1 MTGLQGRILNW
12 QVPFAIAVMLFVFG
26 AGGLGTSARAAE
38 PELEIR
44 VIYDNTSA
52 REDVEEDWGFSSVA
66 TFRGRRVL
74 FDSGTDPDLFMT
86 NLAKMEVEP
95 GSIETAIISHEHR
108 DHRSGVYKLYPLN
121 RRMGVHFLDAF
132 LQEAWEQAETIG
144 MKPVRGTGP
153 FEVVP
158 GAYSTGKIDGSP
170 PEQSLAVE
178 TSRGIVLLVGCS
190 HPGIVKIVETV
201 QKQRGS
207 DSIRL
212 VLGGFHMFQQEEP
225 EIREQAA
232 ALRRL
237 KVRRVMPAHCSG
249 DLAKKIFAEV
259 YGSDF
264 EPLGAGQVL
273 RLD

>member
-1 MTGLQGRILNW
+1 MTGLQGRILHRR
-12 QVPFAIAVMLFVFG
+12 VPFTVALMLLALV
-26 AGGLGTSARAAE
+26 AGGLGASARAAG

-52 REDVEEDWGFSSVA
+52 REGVKEDWGFSSVV

-74 FDSGTDPDLFMT
+74 FDSGTDPDLFMA

-95 GSIETAIISHEHR
+95 GSIEKAIISHEHR
-108 DHRSGVYKLYPLN
+108 DHRSGVYKLFPLN
-121 RRMGVHFLDAF
+121 RRLGVHFLDAF
-132 LQEAWEQAETIG
+132 LQEAYGQAEAIG
-144 MKPVRGTGP
+144 MKPARVTGP

-170 PEQSLAVE
+170 PEQSLIVE
-178 TSRGIVLLVGCS
+178 TSQGIVLLVGCS

-201 QKQRGS
+201 QQQRGA

-212 VLGGFHMFQQEEP
+212 VLGGFHMIQQEKP
-225 EIREQAA
+225 QIKEQVA

-237 KVRRVMPAHCSG
+237 NVRRVMPAHCSG
-249 DLAKKIFAEV
+249 DLAKQIFAEE
-259 YGSDF
+259 YGRNY
-264 EPLGAGQVL
+264 EPLGAGKIL
-273 RLD
+273 LID